1 MRLSHWCRSAFRS
14 IGSANMKVG
23 AAKRLAG
30 ISGFCHGAQARIG
43 LRGGR
48 RRPFCPLPP
57 SRRFLLFAEPIL
69 RNAACPRIQAGG
81 DPPRSQGGAPV
92 ARSQPDRDR
101 TKNSPAAP
109 SAPGQSWSGAPW
121 QGPMLPPGCFS
132 GLSTV
137 TDAAP
142 CERGLATPLLKIGM
156 LMHSF
161 LFRVALRPRSFD
173 RYHDVTKDTEASV
186 CNEFLEERVRSNAG
200 D

>member
-1 MRLSHWCRSAFRS
+1 
-14 IGSANMKVG
+14 
-23 AAKRLAG
+23 
-30 ISGFCHGAQARIG
+30 
-43 LRGGR
+43 
-48 RRPFCPLPP
+48 
-57 SRRFLLFAEPIL
+57 
-69 RNAACPRIQAGG
+69 
-81 DPPRSQGGAPV
+81 
-92 ARSQPDRDR
+92 
-101 TKNSPAAP
+101 
-109 SAPGQSWSGAPW
+109 
-121 QGPMLPPGCFS
+121 MLPPGCFS